1 MKYVIMS
8 YIDGIRQ
15 YYTHYENKIPEFSAD
30 INEAMNF
37 NNVAEAKQVKN
48 MILLY
53 FLINVK
59 KNVNVDIINVELN
72 DYIL

>member
-1 MKYVIMS
+1 MS

-37 NNVAEAKQVKN
+37 KNVAEAKQVKN
-48 MILLY
+48 MIILY
-53 FLINVK
+53 F
-59 KNVNVDIINVELN
+59 
-72 DYIL
+72 

>member
-30 INEAMNF
+30 ISEAMNF

-59 KNVNVDIINVELN
+59 KNVNVDIVNVTLN
-72 DYIL
+72 DYAL

>member
-1 MKYVIMS
+1 MKYIIMS

-37 NNVAEAKQVKN
+37 KNVAEAKQVKK
-48 MILLY
+48 Y
-53 FLINVK
+53 
-59 KNVNVDIINVELN
+59 
-72 DYIL
+72 DYIVFFN

>member
-1 MKYVIMS
+1 MKYIIMS

-15 YYTHYENKIPEFSAD
+15 YYTYYENKIPEFSAD

-37 NNVAEAKQVKN
+37 KNVAEAKQVKN

-59 KNVNVDIINVELN
+59 KIINVDIINVELN

>member
-1 MKYVIMS
+1 MKYIIMS

-15 YYTHYENKIPEFSAD
+15 YYNHYENKIPEFSAD

-37 NNVAEAKQVKN
+37 KNVAEAKQVKN

-59 KNVNVDIINVELN
+59 KIINVDIINVELN

>member
-1 MKYVIMS
+1 
-8 YIDGIRQ
+8 
-15 YYTHYENKIPEFSAD
+15 
-30 INEAMNF
+30 MNF

-59 KNVNVDIINVELN
+59 KNVNVDIVNVTLN
-72 DYIL
+72 DYVL

>member
-1 MKYVIMS
+1 MKYVIIS

-15 YYTHYENKIPEFSAD
+15 YYTYYENKIPEFSAD

-37 NNVAEAKQVKN
+37 NTVVEAKQVKN

-59 KNVNVDIINVELN
+59 KNINVDIINVELN

>member
-1 MKYVIMS
+1 MKYVLLS

-15 YYTHYENKIPEFSAD
+15 YYTHFENNIPEFSAD

-37 NNVAEAKQVKN
+37 KSVAEAKQVKN

-59 KNVNVDIINVELN
+59 KNINIDIINVELN